1 MPSIP
6 PLIRRTNGSWGTRD
20 FGVSAAIV
28 SLSNSKLK
36 PLTPN
41 RKDKQLDQ
49 SPGLPNKRE
58 RVSFGRLARDGVVE
72 LVLTTVL
79 LFGVVSIVRWV
90 IGPSPISRTIPG
102 IHTELWIVGAA
113 VAFLLAGLILS
124 PPGRAS
130 GGHMNP
136 AISLAMWRFGVF
148 PGAGVI
154 PYTIAQLLGSVL
166 GVVAARGV
174 WGHVVA
180 ESPVEYAA
188 LQPGQGWST
197 WQLFVVEALGMT
209 VIAFVVGLC
218 LAVPRLTSFVPW
230 IVGSLVGLGIALLGT
245 ATGGS
250 LNPARQFGPAVA
262 SGQTRFLWVYLL
274 APMFG
279 AAIAAWLRRKIQR
292 QRRVLTHRL
301 CGTVGTSTAKV
312 IEGVSHLIG
321 ANRIT

>member
-1 MPSIP
+1 VEQSPALP
-6 PLIRRTNGSWGTRD
+6 KTAERL
-20 FGVSAAIV
+20 AIV
-28 SLSNSKLK
+28 
-36 PLTPN
+36 
-41 RKDKQLDQ
+41 
-49 SPGLPNKRE
+49 
-58 RVSFGRLARDGVVE
+58 RLARDSAIE
-72 LVLTTVL
+72 LILTSIL
-79 LFGVVSIVRWV
+79 LFAVVTIVRWV
-90 IGPSPISRTIPG
+90 IGPSPISRAIPG
-102 IHTELWIVGAA
+102 IHAELWIVGAA
-113 VAFLLAGLILS
+113 VALLLAGLIVS

-130 GGHMNP
+130 GGHTNP

-154 PYTIAQLLGSVL
+154 PYSIAQLVGSVL
-166 GVVAARGV
+166 GVVAARLV

-180 ESPVEYAA
+180 ESPVVYAA

-262 SGQTRFLWVYLL
+262 SGQTRFLWAYLL

-279 AAIAAWLRRKIQR
+279 AAIAAWLRQKIQR

-301 CGTVGTSTAKV
+301 CGTIGTSTAKV
-312 IEGVSHLIG
+312 IENVSHFIG
-321 ANRIT
+321 ANRMTDTQPDT